1 MATPPGPPAASK
13 SNDEYRLPTDVK
25 PLHYD
30 VTIKTDLEK
39 LEFEGFV
46 NISLDIRRETSSI
59 TLNATAL
66 ELGKASIYSDALK
79 VEQEQ
84 SGQTLSNAQRV
95 TYLFPK
101 ALPAGSLAQMKIGFS
116 GKLVGSMTGYY
127 KSLYEVD
134 GKKKAYAL
142 TQFEPTD
149 ARRTFPCWDEPLLKA
164 TFAITMISR
173 ADTVN
178 LSNMPAISEEVYSP
192 AAAKPNEHPDLAKL
206 YSSLDNTWKITQFQ
220 TTPPMST
227 YIVAFANGHFAHL
240 EKSVTMPLSGKTI
253 PLKIYATA
261 DVVHQAQFALDVK
274 ASVLP
279 LYEKI
284 FDVEYPLPKLDT
296 LVATDFDAG
305 AMENWGLI
313 TGRTNA
319 LLLDPQKADLD
330 AKKWVAAVQSH
341 EVAHMWFG
349 NITTME
355 WWNYLYLNEGFATLM
370 GEVIIAGMDKVFP
383 EWKVDSEFITNHLN
397 RALSLDSKLSSHPIE
412 VDCPDANHINQIFDS
427 LSYSKAA
434 SVLRMLSNYVGEEL
448 FLKGVSI
455 YLKKKLYANSVTKDL
470 WEGIGAATGKDI
482 INFMDN
488 WITKIGFPVLTVT
501 ETPTGIAVRQ
511 DRFLETGHAEPK
523 DNETIWNV
531 PLSIVTVDKDG
542 KPVLNKEA
550 VLGAREQTFEL
561 DTSKPF
567 KLNAGTVGV
576 YRVLYTP
583 ERLSKIAEEASKE
596 NGIFS
601 LNDRVGLVHDAMAL
615 SKAGLA
621 KLSSALTLIDGL
633 KNEKEYLVWS
643 GISESLSGLV
653 SIWWEHPQIV
663 DQLNALRRALF
674 VPLVEKLGFE
684 YLATD
689 SVDTSLLRT
698 CAISQ
703 AAAAK
708 DEGVIKELQSRF
720 AHFMK
725 TGDDSRIPADLQ
737 RVIFTVAVRHGGKAE
752 FDVAINIHDN
762 AKTPTERIAAMQA
775 LGSAEDPELLKET
788 LKFISTKARDQ
799 DVVYFFRGL
808 SGNPKARRLL
818 AQYFK
823 EEYDT
828 LYKRFE
834 STFTLK
840 SLVELSMGTLSTEK
854 DRVDIVEFFQDKDTS
869 KYNQGLAQVLDGIRA
884 RIAYIEVSKHSDS
897 ERLLTRHSGPR
908 VTLRRGLRLGLSCSC
923 SCLRDIKSLNFEL
936 CLIIIAESGGELECL
951 AVVAEIIR
959 VLLAV

>member
-341 EVAHMWFG
+341 EVAHMW
-349 NITTME
+349 
-355 WWNYLYLNEGFATLM
+355 
-370 GEVIIAGMDKVFP
+370 
-383 EWKVDSEFITNHLN
+383 
-397 RALSLDSKLSSHPIE
+397 
-412 VDCPDANHINQIFDS
+412 
-427 LSYSKAA
+427 
-434 SVLRMLSNYVGEEL
+434 
-448 FLKGVSI
+448 
-455 YLKKKLYANSVTKDL
+455 
-470 WEGIGAATGKDI
+470 
-482 INFMDN
+482 
-488 WITKIGFPVLTVT
+488 
-501 ETPTGIAVRQ
+501 
-511 DRFLETGHAEPK
+511 
-523 DNETIWNV
+523 
-531 PLSIVTVDKDG
+531 
-542 KPVLNKEA
+542 
-550 VLGAREQTFEL
+550 
-561 DTSKPF
+561 
-567 KLNAGTVGV
+567 
-576 YRVLYTP
+576 
-583 ERLSKIAEEASKE
+583 
-596 NGIFS
+596 
-601 LNDRVGLVHDAMAL
+601 
-615 SKAGLA
+615 
-621 KLSSALTLIDGL
+621 
-633 KNEKEYLVWS
+633 
-643 GISESLSGLV
+643 
-653 SIWWEHPQIV
+653 
-663 DQLNALRRALF
+663 
-674 VPLVEKLGFE
+674 
-684 YLATD
+684 
-689 SVDTSLLRT
+689 
-698 CAISQ
+698 
-703 AAAAK
+703 
-708 DEGVIKELQSRF
+708 
-720 AHFMK
+720 
-725 TGDDSRIPADLQ
+725 
-737 RVIFTVAVRHGGKAE
+737 
-752 FDVAINIHDN
+752 
-762 AKTPTERIAAMQA
+762 
-775 LGSAEDPELLKET
+775 
-788 LKFISTKARDQ
+788 
-799 DVVYFFRGL
+799 
-808 SGNPKARRLL
+808 
-818 AQYFK
+818 
-823 EEYDT
+823 
-828 LYKRFE
+828 
-834 STFTLK
+834 
-840 SLVELSMGTLSTEK
+840 
-854 DRVDIVEFFQDKDTS
+854 
-869 KYNQGLAQVLDGIRA
+869 
-884 RIAYIEVSKHSDS
+884 
-897 ERLLTRHSGPR
+897 
-908 VTLRRGLRLGLSCSC
+908 
-923 SCLRDIKSLNFEL
+923 
-936 CLIIIAESGGELECL
+936 
-951 AVVAEIIR
+951 
-959 VLLAV
+959 

>member
-1 MATPPGPPAASK
+1 
-13 SNDEYRLPTDVK
+13 
-25 PLHYD
+25 
-30 VTIKTDLEK
+30 
-39 LEFEGFV
+39 
-46 NISLDIRRETSSI
+46 
-59 TLNATAL
+59 
-66 ELGKASIYSDALK
+66 
-79 VEQEQ
+79 
-84 SGQTLSNAQRV
+84 
-95 TYLFPK
+95 
-101 ALPAGSLAQMKIGFS
+101 
-116 GKLVGSMTGYY
+116 
-127 KSLYEVD
+127 
-134 GKKKAYAL
+134 
-142 TQFEPTD
+142 
-149 ARRTFPCWDEPLLKA
+149 
-164 TFAITMISR
+164 
-173 ADTVN
+173 
-178 LSNMPAISEEVYSP
+178 
-192 AAAKPNEHPDLAKL
+192 
-206 YSSLDNTWKITQFQ
+206 
-220 TTPPMST
+220 
-227 YIVAFANGHFAHL
+227 
-240 EKSVTMPLSGKTI
+240 
-253 PLKIYATA
+253 
-261 DVVHQAQFALDVK
+261 
-274 ASVLP
+274 
-279 LYEKI
+279 
-284 FDVEYPLPKLDT
+284 
-296 LVATDFDAG
+296 
-305 AMENWGLI
+305 
-313 TGRTNA
+313 
-319 LLLDPQKADLD
+319 
-330 AKKWVAAVQSH
+330 
-341 EVAHMWFG
+341 
-349 NITTME
+349 
-355 WWNYLYLNEGFATLM
+355 
-370 GEVIIAGMDKVFP
+370 
-383 EWKVDSEFITNHLN
+383 
-397 RALSLDSKLSSHPIE
+397 
-412 VDCPDANHINQIFDS
+412 
-427 LSYSKAA
+427 
-434 SVLRMLSNYVGEEL
+434 MLSNYVGEEL

-470 WEGIGAATGKDI
+470 WEGIGAATGSLFTRLLSPSARLKLTSGKDI

-531 PLSIVTVDKDG
+531 PLSIVTVDEDG
-542 KPVLNKEA
+542 QPVLNKEA

-583 ERLSKIAEEASKE
+583 ERLSKIAEETSKE

-840 SLVELSMGTLSTEK
+840 SLVEV
-854 DRVDIVEFFQDKDTS
+854 RNV
-869 KYNQGLAQVLDGIRA
+869 
-884 RIAYIEVSKHSDS
+884 
-897 ERLLTRHSGPR
+897 
-908 VTLRRGLRLGLSCSC
+908 
-923 SCLRDIKSLNFEL
+923 
-936 CLIIIAESGGELECL
+936 
-951 AVVAEIIR
+951 
-959 VLLAV
+959 

>member
-1 MATPPGPPAASK
+1 MVTPPGLPAIPK
-13 SNDEYRLPTDVK
+13 NDDEYRLPTDVR

-46 NISLDIRRETSSI
+46 NISLDIHRETSSV

-66 ELGKASIYSDALK
+66 ELGKASIYSNTLET
-79 VEQEQ
+79 EQEELAP
-84 SGQTLSNAQRV
+84 SFNNDAQRV
-95 TYLFPK
+95 TYSFPK
-101 ALPAGSLAQMKIGFS
+101 VLPAESLAQLKIGFS
-116 GKLVGSMTGYY
+116 GKLTGSMTGYY

-134 GKKKAYAL
+134 GTKKAYAL

-149 ARRTFPCWDEPLLKA
+149 ARRAFPCWDEPLLKA
-164 TFAITMISR
+164 TFAITLISR

-192 AAAKPNEHPDLAKL
+192 AASKPNEHPDLARL

-220 TTPPMST
+220 KTPPMST
-227 YIVAFANGHFAHL
+227 YIVAFANGHFEHL
-240 EKSVTMPLSGKTI
+240 EKSVVMPLSGKTI

-261 DVVHQAQFALDVK
+261 DVIHQAQFALDVK

-319 LLLDPQKADLD
+319 FLLDPQKADLH

-370 GEVIIAGMDKVFP
+370 GEVIIAVCVLQFIQSVDISIVHARVFP
-383 EWKVDSEFITNHLN
+383 EWKVDSEFITDHLN

-448 FLKGVSI
+448 FLKGVSN

-482 INFMDN
+482 ISFMDN
-488 WITKIGFPVLTVT
+488 WIT
-501 ETPTGIAVRQ
+501 
-511 DRFLETGHAEPK
+511 
-523 DNETIWNV
+523 
-531 PLSIVTVDKDG
+531 
-542 KPVLNKEA
+542 
-550 VLGAREQTFEL
+550 
-561 DTSKPF
+561 
-567 KLNAGTVGV
+567 
-576 YRVLYTP
+576 
-583 ERLSKIAEEASKE
+583 KIAEEASKE
-596 NGIFS
+596 NSIFS
-601 LNDRVGLVHDAMAL
+601 LNDRIGLVHDAMAL

-643 GISESLSGLV
+643 GISENLSGLV
-653 SIWWEHPQIV
+653 SIWWEHPQVV

-684 YLATD
+684 YLPTD

-703 AAAAK
+703 ASVAK
-708 DEGVIKELQSRF
+708 DEGVIKELQTRF

-737 RVIFTVAVRHGGKAE
+737 RVIFAAAVRHGGKAE
-752 FDVAINIHDN
+752 FDAVVKIHDN

-775 LGSAEDPELLKET
+775 MGSVEDPELVKET
-788 LKFISTKARDQ
+788 FGFISTKARDQ

-823 EEYDT
+823 DEYDT

-840 SLVELSMGTLSTEK
+840 SLVEVRNS
-854 DRVDIVEFFQDKDTS
+854 
-869 KYNQGLAQVLDGIRA
+869 QVL
-884 RIAYIEVSKHSDS
+884 V
-897 ERLLTRHSGPR
+897 
-908 VTLRRGLRLGLSCSC
+908 
-923 SCLRDIKSLNFEL
+923 
-936 CLIIIAESGGELECL
+936 
-951 AVVAEIIR
+951 
-959 VLLAV
+959 

>member
-370 GEVIIAGMDKVFP
+370 GEVIIADKYASFKEYS

-884 RIAYIEVSKHSDS
+884 RIAYIERSTSDLTAWFEARSK
-897 ERLLTRHSGPR
+897 L
-908 VTLRRGLRLGLSCSC
+908 
-923 SCLRDIKSLNFEL
+923 
-936 CLIIIAESGGELECL
+936 
-951 AVVAEIIR
+951 
-959 VLLAV
+959 

>member
-370 GEVIIAGMDKVFP
+370 GEVIIADKVFP

-884 RIAYIEVSKHSDS
+884 RIAYIERSTSDLTAWFEARSK
-897 ERLLTRHSGPR
+897 L
-908 VTLRRGLRLGLSCSC
+908 
-923 SCLRDIKSLNFEL
+923 
-936 CLIIIAESGGELECL
+936 
-951 AVVAEIIR
+951 
-959 VLLAV
+959 